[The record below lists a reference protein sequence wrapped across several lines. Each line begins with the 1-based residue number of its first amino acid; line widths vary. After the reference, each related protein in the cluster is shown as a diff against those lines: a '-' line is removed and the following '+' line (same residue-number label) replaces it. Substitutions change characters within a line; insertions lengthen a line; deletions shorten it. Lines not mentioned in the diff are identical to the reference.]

1 MKYLLC
7 LLLTLSLI
15 IIPIYVY
22 GSGMQFQTG
31 LASWYGK
38 SMDGKITASGL
49 KFRMNEF
56 TAAHRS
62 LDFGTKVKVSN
73 LENGRTTHVI
83 ITDRG
88 PFVEGRII
96 DLSHAAASSLGMVK
110 KGVCRVM
117 IEVIEK

>member
-7 LLLTLSLI
+7 LFLTLSLI
-15 IIPIYVY
+15 IIPICVI
-22 GSGMQFQTG
+22 GSDTKNQVG

-38 SMDGKITASGL
+38 SLDGKITASGSN
-49 KFRMNEF
+49 FRMHEF

-62 LDFGTKVKVSN
+62 LEFGTRVKVSN

-96 DLSHAAASSLGMVK
+96 DLSYAAASSLGMVK
-110 KGVCRVM
+110 KGLCRVM